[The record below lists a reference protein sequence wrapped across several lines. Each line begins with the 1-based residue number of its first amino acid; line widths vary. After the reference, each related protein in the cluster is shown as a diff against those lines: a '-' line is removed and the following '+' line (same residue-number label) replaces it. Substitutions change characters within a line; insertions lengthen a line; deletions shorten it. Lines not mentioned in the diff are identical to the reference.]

1 MARKKRKSSSKK
13 GSKGSKGKP
22 AILSLA
28 RKAAKRGAKTRVG
41 KTSKGAARKVS
52 SKSKPRGRRY

>member
-1 MARKKRKSSSKK
+1 MARKKRKSSSK
-13 GSKGSKGKP
+13 KGSKGKP

-41 KTSKGAARKVS
+41 KTARGAARKAS